1 MIVDCYLMMERN
13 KTHEGL
19 IVENEVQAYD
29 LMYLGQKGRI
39 ESQRR
44 RVHREIVKDVY
55 QGKNAEAKR
64 KIISWNRAHPDQPLL
79 QPNAEEILSYVY
91 KQRQKKENP

>member
-1 MIVDCYLMMERN
+1 LV
-13 KTHEGL
+13 L
-19 IVENEVQAYD
+19 IETDRQSE
-29 LMYLGQKGRI
+29 GRI

-64 KIISWNRAHPDQPLL
+64 KIISWNTAHPDQPLL